1 MEQTTEVRAEYVNYP
16 DAERMTG
23 LSRVTLWNH
32 VKAGEIKA
40 SHVGRA
46 VRINVESLR
55 AFMQSR
61 IIAA

>member
-1 MEQTTEVRAEYVNYP
+1 METTTIRPEYVNYP

-23 LSRVTLWNH
+23 LSRVTIWKH
-32 VKAGEIKA
+32 VKTGEIKA

-55 AFMQSR
+55 VFMESR
-61 IIAA
+61 AAA

>member
-1 MEQTTEVRAEYVNYP
+1 METMTVRAEYVNYP

-23 LSRVTLWNH
+23 LSRVTLWKH

-40 SHVGRA
+40 AHVGRA

-55 AFMQSR
+55 AFMESR
-61 IIAA
+61 V

>member
-1 MEQTTEVRAEYVNYP
+1 MERSTEVRAEYVNYP
-16 DAERMTG
+16 NAERMTG
-23 LSRVTLWNH
+23 LSRVTLWKH

-55 AFMQSR
+55 AFMESR
-61 IIAA
+61 VTA

>member
-1 MEQTTEVRAEYVNYP
+1 MQAIEVQAEYVNYP

-23 LSRVTLWNH
+23 LSRVTLWKH

-55 AFMQSR
+55 DFMESR
-61 IIAA
+61 VIAA